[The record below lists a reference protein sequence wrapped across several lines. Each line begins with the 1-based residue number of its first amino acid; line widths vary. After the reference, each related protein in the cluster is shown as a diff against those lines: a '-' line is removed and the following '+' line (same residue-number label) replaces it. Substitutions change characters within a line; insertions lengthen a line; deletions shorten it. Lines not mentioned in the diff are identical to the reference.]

1 MEQEMR
7 KEFSISGYDSWIRV
21 TSLWFWGLEG
31 DALLSPPYTAFLIPG
46 LAKSD
51 VVLTKLF
58 IKVDYLMR
66 FVVITELVSSG
77 ICGYNWISVIRDL
90 WL

>member
-1 MEQEMR
+1 MNSSYFALVLGVKR
-7 KEFSISGYDSWIRV
+7 
-21 TSLWFWGLEG
+21 

-58 IKVDYLMR
+58 IKVDYCVR
-66 FVVITELVSSG
+66 FMVITELVSSG
-77 ICGYNWISVIRDL
+77 F
-90 WL
+90 